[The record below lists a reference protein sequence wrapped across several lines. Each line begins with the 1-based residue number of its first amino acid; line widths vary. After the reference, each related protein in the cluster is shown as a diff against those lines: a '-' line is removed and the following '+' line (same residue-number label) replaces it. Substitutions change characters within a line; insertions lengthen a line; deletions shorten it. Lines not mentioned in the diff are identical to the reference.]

1 MNRRDSIKNLTFL
14 SIGAGLL
21 LEGCYGISR
30 EKIKRSLT
38 RYEYGRTPE
47 EKLYDDKL
55 FAEKFFTNQE
65 LFTLDKICNLILPP
79 NEFGSIRDAEVVQL
93 IEFMA
98 KDIPTYKEPL
108 RNGLIWIDNESKK
121 RFNNLFVDCEIIQQE
136 NIFDEIAYYDP
147 NKSISEYSEPVQWF
161 NLVRNLTMTGYF
173 TSEVGINE
181 LGYKG
186 NIPNI
191 WDGVPQDVLDQYGLE
206 YDKDWLEKFVDQSK
220 RNIIAEWDD
229 EGNLIT

>member
-47 EKLYDDKL
+47 EKLYDDRL

-121 RFNNLFVDCEIIQQE
+121 RFNNLFVDCEIAQQE

-147 NKSISEYSEPVQWF
+147 NKSISDYSEPVQWF
-161 NLVRNLTMTGYF
+161 NLLRNLTMTGYF

-229 EGNLIT
+229 DGNLLT

>member
-108 RNGLIWIDNESKK
+108 RNGLTWIDNECKK
-121 RFNNLFVDCEIIQQE
+121 RFNNLFVDCEIAQQE

-147 NKSISEYSEPVQWF
+147 NKSISDYSEPVQWF

>member
-1 MNRRDSIKNLTFL
+1 MKRRDSIKTIALASFGASLFL
-14 SIGAGLL
+14 ES
-21 LEGCYGISR
+21 CYGVSR
-30 EKIKRSLT
+30 EKITRFLT

-47 EKLYDDKL
+47 EKEIDDKL
-55 FAEKFFTNQE
+55 FAQKFFTNDE
-65 LFTLDKICNLILPP
+65 LLTLDKLCNIILPP

-98 KDIPTYKEPL
+98 KDIPSYQEPL
-108 RNGLIWIDNESKK
+108 RNGLVWIDKECKT
-121 RFNNLFVDCEIIQQE
+121 RFTKIFIDCKLSQQKEIL
-136 NIFDEIAYYDP
+136 DEIAYYNP
-147 NKSISEYSEPVQWF
+147 NENMDDQSEPVQWF

-173 TSEVGINE
+173 TSEVGIKE

-186 NIPNI
+186 NFPNV

-206 YDKDWLEKFVDQSK
+206 YDKEWLDKFVDQSK

-229 EGNLIT
+229 DGNLIT

>member
-121 RFNNLFVDCEIIQQE
+121 RFNNLFVDCEIAQQE

-147 NKSISEYSEPVQWF
+147 NKSISDYSEPVQWF

-229 EGNLIT
+229 EGNLLT

>member
-1 MNRRDSIKNLTFL
+1 MNRRDSIKTLTFA

-55 FAEKFFTNQE
+55 FAEKFFSEPE
-65 LFTLDKICNLILPP
+65 LYSLDKICNLILPP

-98 KDIPTYKEPL
+98 KDIPAYKEPL
-108 RNGLIWIDNESKK
+108 RNGLSWIDNESKK
-121 RFNNLFVDCEIIQQE
+121 RINNLFVDCDITQQK

-147 NKSISEYSEPVQWF
+147 NKSITDYSEPVQWF

-173 TSEVGINE
+173 TSEIGIKD

-206 YDKDWLEKFVDQSK
+206 YDKDWIEKFVDQSK
-220 RNIIAEWDD
+220 RNITAEWDD
-229 EGNLIT
+229 EGNLLT

>member
-108 RNGLIWIDNESKK
+108 RNGLKWIDNESKK
-121 RFNNLFVDCEIIQQE
+121 RFNNLFVDCEITQQE

>member
-1 MNRRDSIKNLTFL
+1 MNRRDSIKSLTL
-14 SIGAGLL
+14 ASIGAGLL

-38 RYEYGRTPE
+38 RYDYGRTPE

-55 FAEKFFTNQE
+55 FAEKFFNDHE
-65 LFTLDKICNLILPP
+65 LFSLDKICNLILPP

-98 KDIPTYKEPL
+98 KDIPAYKEPL
-108 RNGLIWIDNESKK
+108 RKGLSWIDNESKK
-121 RFNNLFVDCEIIQQE
+121 RFNNLFVDCDITQQK

-147 NKSISEYSEPVQWF
+147 NKSITDYSEPVQWF

-173 TSEVGINE
+173 TSEIGIKD

-206 YDKDWLEKFVDQSK
+206 YDKEWIDKFVDQSK
-220 RNIIAEWDD
+220 RNITAEWDD
-229 EGNLIT
+229 EGNLLT

>member
-38 RYEYGRTPE
+38 RYEYGRTLE

-121 RFNNLFVDCEIIQQE
+121 RFNNLFVDCEIVQQE

-147 NKSISEYSEPVQWF
+147 NKSISDYSEPVQWF

>member
-1 MNRRDSIKNLTFL
+1 MNRRDSIKTLTFA

-38 RYEYGRTPE
+38 RYENGRTPE

-55 FAEKFFTNQE
+55 FAEKFFTDHE
-65 LFTLDKICNLILPP
+65 LFSLDKICNLILPP

-98 KDIPTYKEPL
+98 KDIPAYKEPL
-108 RNGLIWIDNESKK
+108 RNGLSWIDNESKK
-121 RFNNLFVDCEIIQQE
+121 RFNNLFVDCDITQQK

-147 NKSISEYSEPVQWF
+147 NKSITDYSEPVQWF

-173 TSEVGINE
+173 TSEIGIKD

-206 YDKDWLEKFVDQSK
+206 YDKDWIEKFVDQSK
-220 RNIIAEWDD
+220 RNITAEWDD
-229 EGNLIT
+229 EGNLLT

>member
-147 NKSISEYSEPVQWF
+147 NKSISDYSEPVQWF

>member
-121 RFNNLFVDCEIIQQE
+121 RFNNLFVECEIAQQV

-147 NKSISEYSEPVQWF
+147 NKSITDYSEPIQWF
-161 NLVRNLTMTGYF
+161 NLLRNLTMTGYF

-229 EGNLIT
+229 DGNLLT

>member
-1 MNRRDSIKNLTFL
+1 MNRRDSIKTLTFA

-55 FAEKFFTNQE
+55 FAEKFFTDHE
-65 LFTLDKICNLILPP
+65 LFSLDKICNLILPP

-98 KDIPTYKEPL
+98 KDIPAYKEPL
-108 RNGLIWIDNESKK
+108 RNGLSLIDNESKK
-121 RFNNLFVDCEIIQQE
+121 RFNNLFVDCDITQQK

-147 NKSISEYSEPVQWF
+147 NKNITDYSEPVQWF

-173 TSEVGINE
+173 TSEIGIKD

-206 YDKDWLEKFVDQSK
+206 YDKDWIEKFVDQSK
-220 RNIIAEWDD
+220 RNISAEWDD
-229 EGNLIT
+229 DGILLT

>member
-1 MNRRDSIKNLTFL
+1 M
-14 SIGAGLL
+14 
-21 LEGCYGISR
+21 
-30 EKIKRSLT
+30 
-38 RYEYGRTPE
+38 
-47 EKLYDDKL
+47 
-55 FAEKFFTNQE
+55 
-65 LFTLDKICNLILPP
+65 
-79 NEFGSIRDAEVVQL
+79 
-93 IEFMA
+93 
-98 KDIPTYKEPL
+98 
-108 RNGLIWIDNESKK
+108 
-121 RFNNLFVDCEIIQQE
+121 DCEITQQE

-147 NKSISEYSEPVQWF
+147 NKSISDYSEPVQWF

-206 YDKDWLEKFVDQSK
+206 YDKDWLGKFVDQSK

-229 EGNLIT
+229 EGNLLT

>member
-147 NKSISEYSEPVQWF
+147 NKSISDYSEPVQWF

-229 EGNLIT
+229 DGNLLT

>member
-121 RFNNLFVDCEIIQQE
+121 RFNNLFVDCEIAQQE

>member
-1 MNRRDSIKNLTFL
+1 MNRRDSIKTLTFA

-55 FAEKFFTNQE
+55 FAEKFFTDHE
-65 LFTLDKICNLILPP
+65 LFSLDKICNLILPP

-98 KDIPTYKEPL
+98 KDIPAYKEPL
-108 RNGLIWIDNESKK
+108 RNGLSWNDNESKK
-121 RFNNLFVDCEIIQQE
+121 RFNNLFVDCDITQQK

-147 NKSISEYSEPVQWF
+147 NKNITDYSEPVQWF

-173 TSEVGINE
+173 TSEIGIKD

-206 YDKDWLEKFVDQSK
+206 YDKDWIEKFVDQSK
-220 RNIIAEWDD
+220 RNITAEWDD
-229 EGNLIT
+229 EGNLLT

>member
-47 EKLYDDKL
+47 EKLYDDRL

-229 EGNLIT
+229 DGNLLT

>member
-121 RFNNLFVDCEIIQQE
+121 RFNNLFVDCEIAQQE

-147 NKSISEYSEPVQWF
+147 NKSISDYSEPVQWF
-161 NLVRNLTMTGYF
+161 NLLRNLTMTGYF

-206 YDKDWLEKFVDQSK
+206 YDKGWLEKFVDQSK

-229 EGNLIT
+229 DGNLLT

>member
-121 RFNNLFVDCEIIQQE
+121 RFNNLFVDCDIAQQE

-147 NKSISEYSEPVQWF
+147 NKSISDYSEPVQWF